1 MGHRTRPV
9 ENLVMSGSWTA
20 SREDSSL
27 WYGRRVLVTG
37 HSGFK
42 GTWLTLW
49 LAQLGAE
56 VIGVSLD
63 PPSAPSMAQVI
74 GDVSHRAYRADIT
87 EPAQIAT
94 VFEHEQPD
102 IVFHAAAQPLVGLS
116 YEDPIHTYQVNAMG
130 TANLLEA
137 IRNTA
142 SVRVVVIVTSDK
154 CYDNREW
161 DYPYRETDRLGGFDP
176 YSASKACAEIIVDSY
191 RRAYFAAD
199 QTVGIATVRA
209 GNVIGGGD
217 WSSDRLVPDVV
228 RSLQRG
234 HPVHLRRPE
243 AVRPWQHV
251 LDPLRGYLL
260 LAENLWREPQRY
272 SEAWN
277 FGPNPTDQLSVRDV
291 VNQLVGRWG
300 TGTSEVLPEPPW
312 HDAGLLALDSTK
324 SRRRLGWRPV
334 WTAAEAI
341 SRAIAWY
348 QRYYEAPDDA
358 TSLREFTLSQLR
370 DFMRHSTT
378 TQRSGF
384 YD

>member
-1 MGHRTRPV
+1 
-9 ENLVMSGSWTA
+9 MSGSWTA
-20 SREDSSL
+20 SRRDSSL
-27 WYGRRVLVTG
+27 WHGRRVLVTG

-56 VIGVSLD
+56 VVGVSLD
-63 PPSAPSMAQVI
+63 PPSAPSMTQVI
-74 GDVSHRAYRADIT
+74 GDMSHRAYRADIA
-87 EPAQIAT
+87 EPAQLAT
-94 VFEHEQPD
+94 IFEHEQPD

-116 YEDPIHTYQVNAMG
+116 YADPIHTYQVNAMG

-137 IRNTA
+137 VRQTPSA
-142 SVRVVVIVTSDK
+142 RVVVIVTSDK

-191 RRAYFAAD
+191 RRAYFSAN
-199 QTVGIATVRA
+199 QTVGVATVRA

-217 WSSDRLVPDVV
+217 WAPDRLVPDVV
-228 RSLQRG
+228 RALQSG
-234 HPVHLRRPE
+234 HPVPLRRPE

-260 LAENLWREPQRY
+260 LAENLWRDPQRY
-272 SEAWN
+272 SEPWN
-277 FGPNPTDQLSVRDV
+277 FGPDPTDQLSVRDV
-291 VNQLVGRWG
+291 VNQIIGRWG
-300 TGTSEVLPEPPW
+300 TGTADVLPEPPW

-341 SRAIAWY
+341 DRAITWY
-348 QRYYEAPDDA
+348 QHYYQAPNDIA
-358 TSLREFTLSQLR
+358 SHREFTLSQLR
-370 DFMRHSTT
+370 DFMRRSTT
-378 TQRSGF
+378 NQRSGF